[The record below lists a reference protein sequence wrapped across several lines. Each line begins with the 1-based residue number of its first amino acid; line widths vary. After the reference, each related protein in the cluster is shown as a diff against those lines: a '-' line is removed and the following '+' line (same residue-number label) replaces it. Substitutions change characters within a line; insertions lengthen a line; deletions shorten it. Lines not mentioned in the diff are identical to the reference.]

1 MAGNM
6 LVMALVTKGIE
17 LAANAIDHYVN
28 RAKYAAEAMEEQ

>member
-17 LAANAIDHYVN
+17 LAASAIDHFGKQV
-28 RAKYAAEAMEEQ
+28 